1 MLVATHLFAGW
12 FAGHNNHL
20 HGLARYPKDWMKI
33 LHTADW
39 HLGDRLGRI
48 DRTADLRAAVG
59 RVSKYCDS
67 EAIDVLL
74 VAGDLFSELARPD
87 GLREAIHHW
96 QELFRPFLER
106 GGTILTLTGNHDNEN
121 FCQTLVHAMTL
132 AAPTVGTHGEEIP
145 TGRLYLATEPT
156 FVRLGG
162 VQFVLMP
169 WPTPGRYFRGQTH
182 LQYGSPEEKNEKL
195 VDAWKAALVAIRES
209 PNYDRSAPAVLGA
222 HINIFGGE
230 IGGGLFRIT
239 PQEDVVL
246 KTHDLANQFDY
257 VALGHLHKAHAV
269 GAPHVRYSGSIE
281 RLDLGEAG
289 DRKSVTVVE
298 VGAGGLV
305 GEPYTLPLPDTAPI
319 FETHVL
325 NPNVDLPQL
334 RAKHSTPCT
343 ALVNLHIRYTAGE
356 HHLEDVLRE
365 LDEIFPRW
373 YARDWEETGAL
384 GPTLVAEELRS
395 KSFRET
401 VREYLEQEL
410 IQHDDADR
418 DSILAL
424 AEKLLDEAE

>member
-1 MLVATHLFAGW
+1 
-12 FAGHNNHL
+12 
-20 HGLARYPKDWMKI
+20 MKI

-48 DRTADLRAAVG
+48 DRTADLRRAVERVAA
-59 RVSKYCDS
+59 YCDS

-132 AAPTVGTHGEEIP
+132 AAPTVGALGEEIP
-145 TGRLYLATEPT
+145 PGRLYLATEPT
-156 FVRLGG
+156 FVKLGG

-169 WPTPGRYFRGQTH
+169 WPTPNRFFRNQPNLT
-182 LQYGSPEEKNEKL
+182 YGSPEEKNEKL
-195 VDAWKAALVAIRES
+195 VDAWKMALAAIRDSER
-209 PNYDRSAPAVLGA
+209 YDKTAPAVLGA
-222 HINIFGGE
+222 HINIFGAE
-230 IGGGLFRIT
+230 VGGGLFRLT

-246 KTHDLANQFDY
+246 RTNDLAEQFDY

-269 GAPHVRYSGSIE
+269 GAEHVRYSGSIE

-289 DRKSVTVVE
+289 DQKSVTVVE
-298 VGAGGLV
+298 LGPDGLI
-305 GEPYTLPLPDTAPI
+305 GDPRTLPLPDAAPI
-319 FETHVL
+319 FEESIF
-325 NPNVDLPQL
+325 NPAEDLPRL
-334 RAKHSTPCT
+334 RLERPNGCT
-343 ALVNLHIRYTAGE
+343 ALVNLHVRYTAGE

-384 GPTLVAEELRS
+384 GPSLVAEELRS
-395 KSFRET
+395 KSFRDT
-401 VREYLEQEL
+401 VREYLQQEL

-418 DSILAL
+418 DAILAL
-424 AEKLLDEAE
+424 ADQLLEEETHG